1 MFRVPSQPRPLYQ
14 SIGAASLPR
23 HAARP
28 QRRGARLRPPT
39 LRERA
44 AQWMATARQVW
55 RWLWRLGLLALVTA
69 ALAGGA
75 RGLAWITDPAR
86 FPLTTVEITGDLD
99 HIDRVA
105 LERRLLPAAAGGF
118 FSVDVAAVA
127 EAARHEPWVKRALVR
142 RVWPDKLVVQIVGHR
157 AIARW
162 GDGGL
167 LSDSG
172 EVFAVAGPLPD
183 ALPLLS
189 GPAGARAQR
198 VFADYQRFSRLL
210 EGLPP
215 VREVRQEAR
224 GAWHI
229 GLANGLTI
237 TAGRKDVAARLKR
250 FAAVYRSRLAGV
262 APPLDRV
269 DLRYSDGF
277 AVRFKPAS
285 EPDRKVMDL

>member
-1 MFRVPSQPRPLYQ
+1 MFRAQPQPRPLYQ

-23 HAARP
+23 QSVRLS
-28 QRRGARLRPPT
+28 RRGARLRPPT

-44 AQWMATARQVW
+44 AVWLATVRLVW
-55 RWLWRLGLLALVTA
+55 RWLWRLGLAALVLA

-75 RGLAWITDPAR
+75 RVVTWITDPAR
-86 FPLTTVEITGDLD
+86 FPLSTVEITGDLD
-99 HIDRVA
+99 HIDRGS

-127 EAARHEPWVKRALVR
+127 DAARSEPWVKQALVR
-142 RVWPDKLVVQIVGHR
+142 RVWPDRLVVEIVGR
-157 AIARW
+157 RSIARW
-162 GDGGL
+162 AGGGL

-172 EVFAVAGPLPD
+172 EVFAVVSPLPEQ
-183 ALPLLS
+183 LPLLS
-189 GPAGARAQR
+189 GPAGAQPRR
-198 VFADYQRFSRLL
+198 VYAEYQRFSHLL
-210 EGLPP
+210 EGLPA

-237 TAGRKDVAARLKR
+237 TAGRKDVAGRLKR

-262 APPLDRV
+262 APPIESV

-277 AVRFKPAS
+277 AVRFKPTS
-285 EPDRKVMDL
+285 EPTRKVMDL

>member
-1 MFRVPSQPRPLYQ
+1 MFRASPQPRPLYQ

-23 HAARP
+23 HAVRP
-28 QRRGARLRPPT
+28 PRRGARLRPPT

-44 AQWMATARQVW
+44 AVWLATVRQVW
-55 RWLWRLGLLALVTA
+55 RWLWRFGLVALVLA
-69 ALAGGA
+69 MLAGGA
-75 RGLAWITDPAR
+75 RVVAWVTDPAR

-99 HIDRVA
+99 HIDRAA

-127 EAARHEPWVKRALVR
+127 GAASREPWVKRALVR
-142 RVWPDKLVVQIVGHR
+142 RVWPDKLVVEIVGHR

-162 GDGGL
+162 GEGGL

-172 EVFAVAGPLPD
+172 EVFAVAGLPPD

-189 GPAGARAQR
+189 GPAGSQPRR
-198 VFADYQRFSRLL
+198 IFADYQRFSRLL

-215 VREVRQEAR
+215 VREVHQEAR

-229 GLANGLTI
+229 GLANGLII
-237 TAGRKDVAARLKR
+237 TAGRRDVAGRLKR
-250 FAAVYRSRLAGV
+250 FAAVYSSRLAGV
-262 APPLDRV
+262 VPPLDSV